1 MLFGAEDFAGSRP
14 AEEFVEAQQEQLQ
27 RGKRRL
33 AALLQQAREIVRGV
47 CIAEMTRAG
56 CEVALAE
63 VEHEMAE
70 LEIEEAEIEH
80 AKAPS
85 PPPLPMMPMLPLLPA
100 LPSLPLMPSFD
111 VTADEGASA
120 EGVPNLPLW
129 LDDVAEAAEAAEAAE
144 TAAAAEAAEAEAA
157 EAVEAPI
164 AAEGGGEAAGGA
176 VEVEASPAT
185 RKKKRRALEAGAW
198 ASDSPEPP
206 RAMTWQWHSY
216 EQMESHLEAHGRMRR
231 FLRLADCLLAT
242 ALDQAALTALLG
254 LASNLTRRRASLA
267 PAAPATSAMLELA
280 PLDVIALLRPGGGE
294 EAVDAMLRTGNKS
307 GKRRVIIPNIKHV
320 KLAAQNAEAKIVM
333 PTRHERRHLTLATAW
348 SHEYD
353 TLSDAARE
361 AAAVAADKICR
372 IPRARHMPLSS
383 GGGGG
388 VGGFLTALDETEEPE
403 EPEEPELADGDE
415 EVPAVLDVCLEVVA
429 EDVERE
435 AAAWGAK
442 GRWGQLSMHV
452 VGIDLEEREPS
463 GCVLLGPVPIRASPG
478 PEAVIDL
485 VAGLGETLLD
495 AVMALGLASD
505 CAALR
510 PFADPLE
517 TSAHRPPPPHIDS
530 DDEDIDGLVAA
541 LLDQEPLTP
550 RAVGRAA
557 ERVVAAGR
565 VSPVRLEFE
574 ADGAVGVKA
583 MEGVAAECWSERAER
598 RREEARGGADGGAV
612 LGSVAGESETDAA
625 AQRWAAARAERDAA
639 RRLAIL
645 SQPSLLLSRATLE
658 ESVDAAYNVVTA
670 HASHFGPIC
679 ALHAACARLLH
690 NGTLQEEEL
699 SCVPLRALH
708 AALHALDG
716 QCALYRA
723 LPPSRTL
730 GLVAAKTHPLCEAML
745 PAAQACISAIE
756 SELPAL
762 LRRHANALHEQLKE
776 AQAQSLEAVSTT
788 AEHATYL
795 VTLRDMGPRL
805 ERLEAGFEQATQLFM
820 LAEARGLRPK
830 MIEDGI
836 GEIDRPTVK
845 LLQKQLPAELTVCQD
860 ELVSAESAERGSRT
874 QWSVAIEQEMRQI
887 EADGMQLLQVSQS
900 EELAAPSAEPAKV
913 LEHVEQLWAQ
923 LTALLERTSQHQL
936 HRKLMDM
943 SPAQM
948 KTNLSAATERLEAQR
963 ALWRALLGWDR
974 ARGAWMDNPLSSLH
988 PPQVESEL
996 RGYRRTCSDNG
1007 LGPVLQFSGAMAK
1020 LEREV
1025 TEMEGALPLLL
1036 CLRVEGLEA
1045 SHWTQIDGLASAP
1058 LPPGVHLT
1066 LRACLAASL
1075 LDALPRVHAI
1085 TRSAAQTAAHRAKL
1099 AGLAAHWAAVPL
1111 RFATSDGGGPY
1122 GGAHKGSTKRLAA
1135 EELPALLDADSLLTQ
1150 LEECTLEVQA
1160 VLGSAHLG
1168 PLHDVALAWLGR
1180 LRGAHAALHRWLD
1193 AERGAAHIARIAAA
1207 CPELSRVAPE
1217 AAKLL
1222 PIAEAALKGL
1232 AAEAQ
1237 ECEQGALASRGALEV
1252 LGDGK
1257 THEALARVA
1266 EALGPLHAAVLKGL
1280 AAKRQAC
1287 PRLHALGDSKLLT
1300 LLTLE

>member
-1 MLFGAEDFAGSRP
+1 MLRP
-14 AEEFVEAQQEQLQ
+14 A
-27 RGKRRL
+27 
-33 AALLQQAREIVRGV
+33 
-47 CIAEMTRAG
+47 
-56 CEVALAE
+56 
-63 VEHEMAE
+63 
-70 LEIEEAEIEH
+70 
-80 AKAPS
+80 
-85 PPPLPMMPMLPLLPA
+85 
-100 LPSLPLMPSFD
+100 
-111 VTADEGASA
+111 
-120 EGVPNLPLW
+120 
-129 LDDVAEAAEAAEAAE
+129 
-144 TAAAAEAAEAEAA
+144 
-157 EAVEAPI
+157 
-164 AAEGGGEAAGGA
+164 
-176 VEVEASPAT
+176 
-185 RKKKRRALEAGAW
+185 
-198 ASDSPEPP
+198 
-206 RAMTWQWHSY
+206 
-216 EQMESHLEAHGRMRR
+216 
-231 FLRLADCLLAT
+231 
-242 ALDQAALTALLG
+242 
-254 LASNLTRRRASLA
+254 
-267 PAAPATSAMLELA
+267 
-280 PLDVIALLRPGGGE
+280 GGE
-294 EAVDAMLRTGNKS
+294 EAVDAMLRTGNKV
-307 GKRRVIIPNIKHV
+307 GKRRVVIPNIKHV
-320 KLAAQNAEAKIVM
+320 KLAAQHAEAKAVM
-333 PTRHERRHLTLATAW
+333 PTRNERRHLTLAAAW

-353 TLSDAARE
+353 SLSDAAKE
-361 AAAVAADKICR
+361 AASVAVDKICR

-383 GGGGG
+383 GGRG
-388 VGGFLTALDETEEPE
+388 VGGFLTALEETDEPGEPE
-403 EPEEPELADGDE
+403 EPEVADGDE
-415 EVPAVLDVCLEVVA
+415 EVPAVLDVCLEVVT
-429 EDVERE
+429 EDVARE
-435 AAAWGAK
+435 VAAWGAK
-442 GRWGQLSMHV
+442 GRWGQLTKQV
-452 VGIDLEEREPS
+452 VGIDLREREREPS

-485 VAGLGETLLD
+485 VAGLGEILLD

-517 TSAHRPPPPHIDS
+517 IRSAHRQPPPHIDS

-557 ERVVAAGR
+557 ARVVEAGR
-565 VSPVRLEFE
+565 ASPVRLEFE

-583 MEGVAAECWSERAER
+583 MEGVVAECWSERAER
-598 RREEARGGADGGAV
+598 RREEARGGVDGGAV
-612 LGSVAGESETDAA
+612 LGSVAGESETADAA
-625 AQRWAAARAERDAA
+625 ERWAAARAERDAA

-679 ALHAACARLLH
+679 ALHAACARLLR
-690 NGTLQEEEL
+690 NGALCEEEL

-730 GLVAAKTHPLCEAML
+730 GLVAAMTHPLREAML

-762 LRRHANALHEQLKE
+762 LRRHANALHEQMKE
-776 AQAQSLEAVSTT
+776 AQQQSLAPASST
-788 AEHATYL
+788 AEHAKYL

-805 ERLEAGFEQATQLFM
+805 ERFEAGFEQATQLFM

-830 MIEDGI
+830 MHPDGV

-860 ELVSAESAERGSRT
+860 ALVQAESAERGSRA
-874 QWSVAIEQEMRQI
+874 QWSVVIEQEMRQI
-887 EADGMQLLQVSQS
+887 EADGQQLLQVSQS

-936 HRKLMDM
+936 HRRLMDM

-963 ALWRALLGWDR
+963 TLWRALLGWDR

-1045 SHWTQIDGLASAP
+1045 SHWAQIDSLASAP

-1075 LDALPRVHAI
+1075 LEALPRVHTI

-1099 AGLAAHWAAVPL
+1099 TALAAHWAAVPL
-1111 RFATSDGGGPY
+1111 RFATSDGGGAY
-1122 GGAHKGSTKRLAA
+1122 GAALKGSSKRLAA
-1135 EELPALLDADSLLTQ
+1135 EELPALLDVDSLLTQ

-1160 VLGSAHLG
+1160 VLSSAHLG
-1168 PLHDVALAWLGR
+1168 PLHEVALAWLGR

-1207 CPELSRVAPE
+1207 CPEL
-1217 AAKLL
+1217 
-1222 PIAEAALKGL
+1222 
-1232 AAEAQ
+1232 
-1237 ECEQGALASRGALEV
+1237 
-1252 LGDGK
+1252 
-1257 THEALARVA
+1257 
-1266 EALGPLHAAVLKGL
+1266 
-1280 AAKRQAC
+1280 
-1287 PRLHALGDSKLLT
+1287 
-1300 LLTLE
+1300 